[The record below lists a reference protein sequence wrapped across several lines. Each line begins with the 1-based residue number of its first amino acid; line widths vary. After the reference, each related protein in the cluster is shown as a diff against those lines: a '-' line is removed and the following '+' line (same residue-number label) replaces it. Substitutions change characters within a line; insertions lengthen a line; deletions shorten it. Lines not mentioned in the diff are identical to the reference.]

1 MRKIDGQGAATLEG
15 LTRVVADPMRF
26 KAKLAIGEDAYASLK
41 ATRTLGELW
50 QVTGVAA
57 AGGVA
62 ASSTTVASA
71 FFGSWITGLGL
82 VTAVTPVGWV
92 VGAATAAGAAGWGVI
107 HLLRRYEGSRVQKVP
122 RFITTPLDLLG
133 ASLFDLIGALA
144 LMVAREAEQ
153 IDETERAAIRDYF
166 VQEWGLDPDY
176 VARALPLIE
185 AGLDDASIEGIA
197 RALADFKRE
206 NPDCNYDAM
215 TAEVV
220 TFLTEIAEADGQVSE
235 AESAA
240 IARIGKVFRDAAPW
254 SVGKLVGAA
263 SDGVGSLA
271 SSVAETPGWIWGK
284 LAGKAP
290 AEVDPPEDV
299 AKPAPPVPVVWLLG
313 KTGAGKSSLVRAM
326 TGASAAEIGNG
337 FVPCTRTSL
346 AFDYPPAEPV
356 MRFLDTRGLGEIAY
370 DPAEDLAA
378 CHDAAHVLLVLARLD
393 DPVQGAVAE
402 ALLLARRGRKLPALL
417 VHTAPDLVAD
427 PEARARV
434 RHANQSRLDTAW
446 GEPLPSVEL
455 DLGNPDSAD
464 LSALAETLTGI
475 LPSVA
480 LFLDRQSATDA
491 EEAEFLRNRGLVLR
505 YSGMASAG
513 GAVPVPLVGAA
524 SVPVLQARMLA
535 ELATRYGIDWDR
547 SKLAALATALG
558 VSVVGGQALR
568 LVSRQL
574 VSLIPVIGQTAGP
587 VLGAGWGF
595 GSTWALGRAAAWWM
609 FQLRAGKPV
618 DVEALRTRYADA
630 LKGLSNA

>member
-1 MRKIDGQGAATLEG
+1 MQTTDGQGAATLDG

-82 VTAVTPVGWV
+82 ATAVTPVGWV

-133 ASLFDLIGALA
+133 ASLFDMIGALA
-144 LMVAREAEQ
+144 LMVAREAGQ
-153 IDETERAAIRDYF
+153 IDDTERSAIKDYF
-166 VQEWGLDPDY
+166 VQEWGFDPDY

-185 AGLDDASIEGIA
+185 AGLDAASIEGIA

-215 TAEVV
+215 TTEVV
-220 TFLTEIAEADGQVSE
+220 TFLTEIAEADGQVSAPE
-235 AESAA
+235 TAA
-240 IARIGKVFRDAAPW
+240 IARIDKVFRDAAPW
-254 SVGKLVGAA
+254 SVGKMVGAA
-263 SDGVGSLA
+263 SEGVGSLA
-271 SSVAETPGWIWGK
+271 SSVAETPGWLWGK
-284 LAGKAP
+284 LAGKAS
-290 AEVDPPEDV
+290 AEGDPPEG
-299 AKPAPPVPVVWLLG
+299 AAPPVPVVWLLG

-370 DPAEDLAA
+370 DPTEDLAA
-378 CHDAAHVLLVLARLD
+378 CHDAAHVLVVLARLD

-427 PEARARV
+427 PEARDRV

-455 DLGNPDSAD
+455 DLGNPENAD
-464 LSALAETLTGI
+464 LSELAAALTGI

-480 LFLDRQSATDA
+480 LFLDRESATDA

-535 ELATRYGIDWDR
+535 ELAARYSIEWDR

-558 VSVVGGQALR
+558 ASVVGGQALR
-568 LVSRQL
+568 LASRQL

-618 DVEALRTRYADA
+618 DVDALRSRYADA
-630 LKGLSNA
+630 LKGQSNA